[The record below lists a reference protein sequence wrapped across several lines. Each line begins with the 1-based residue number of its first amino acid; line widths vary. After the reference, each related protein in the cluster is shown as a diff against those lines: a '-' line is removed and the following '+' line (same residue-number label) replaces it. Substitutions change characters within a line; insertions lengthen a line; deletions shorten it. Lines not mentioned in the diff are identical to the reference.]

1 MKKNN
6 IIVILVVVSVIA
18 IIYYLTKRKPKA
30 TKEESGYKSCGTLL
44 DCCIAAAAINQ
55 PWLASYEARAYCQKN
70 LESTKPRS
78 KNSVALAEESGM
90 TLPYNAG
97 VKLSCNTGYKCC
109 MKNSPTPTSAE
120 GFMQLEAYCASK
132 TKPIGSLT
140 S

>member
-1 MKKNN
+1 MKKDEV
-6 IIVILVVVSVIA
+6 IVLAVVAIVMIVVVR
-18 IIYYLTKRKPKA
+18 YLTKTPKS
-30 TKEESGYKSCGTLL
+30 TESGYKSCGTLL
-44 DCCIAAAAINQ
+44 DCCVAAAAINQ

-78 KNSVALAEESGM
+78 KNSIALAEESGM

-109 MKNSPTPTSAE
+109 MKNSPIPTTPE
-120 GFMQLEAYCASK
+120 GFMQLEAYCSSK
-132 TKPIGSLT
+132 TKSIGSLT

>member
-1 MKKNN
+1 MKKDEV
-6 IIVILVVVSVIA
+6 IVLAVVAIVMIVVVR
-18 IIYYLTKRKPKA
+18 YLTKTPKS
-30 TKEESGYKSCGTLL
+30 TESSYKSCGTLL

-78 KNSVALAEESGM
+78 KNSIALAEESGM

-109 MKNSPTPTSAE
+109 MKNSPTPTTAE
-120 GFMQLEAYCASK
+120 GFMQLEAYCSAK
-132 TKPIGSLT
+132 TRPIGSLT